1 MTAEYGVELRNRTA
15 RITIKGKLDTTSA
28 PGLSEELKKLQGQEI
43 DRVVFFVNELEY
55 ISSAGLRVI
64 IFAKQKVGV
73 KADIYFIGA
82 QQAVLDILK
91 MTGLTNFLICQDSYE
106 Q

>member
-1 MTAEYGVELRNRTA
+1 
-15 RITIKGKLDTTSA
+15 
-28 PGLSEELKKLQGQEI
+28 
-43 DRVVFFVNELEY
+43 
-55 ISSAGLRVI
+55 
-64 IFAKQKVGV
+64 V

-106 Q
+106 E